1 MAPLNKA
8 AHLMMGPPPDSH
20 SQLHYNRDS
29 QDSSS
34 GPRLVASPHVNLV
47 TPRGR
52 FPFPHSARR
61 PIFFIAEYGPQ
72 RCMATPQQ
80 CPVPAGP
87 HDGMDAPPPPRE
99 VPPPPQIPAH
109 PAPLPDPI
117 PTNKGVDTKEVEE
130 DTPLPPSSTSN
141 GGAQVESEKLTVSSH
156 ALHQLEPPLE
166 KEELPPQTAP
176 PTLTETTV
184 PAAVYGLQKKNR
196 KRMRKKKGLNQKEA
210 VEDVLIRKPNK
221 EQVVVQPEPEPA
233 PAPEPE
239 PQPPA
244 ASPPAQEEAELTWEE
259 KEDLLEAENIQP
271 ESPQPTTPDKEN
283 QSKEVIN
290 MDAAVEDGGDLTIE
304 INDAAK
310 VKERL
315 QKRHQARLEDAERR
329 KKAKDSS
336 SVVQENQHFS
346 SVFYGER
353 SYIEQLLS
361 ECYRT
366 DRAEATRRLEEATNK
381 VQWLWEFL
389 NDNFSLLTQYNVR
402 EAQAALQKLQSSL
415 SKTIEE
421 CLPRKK
427 FKFSHRTRTK
437 ASEKAQK
444 AELGLSNTPEA
455 ESGNASAPP
464 AREQCGI
471 SNLSNEFVTKTS
483 EEISKQV
490 VLLTHCNTPE
500 AESGNASAPPTR
512 EQCGIS
518 NLSNEFVTKTS
529 EEISKHV
536 VLLTHLTH
544 CKVRLFGSPSTV
556 HLKHIEDCEILCG
569 PVASSVL
576 IDHCTNSTLA
586 FPCQQLRIHN
596 TTNTQVYVHVTSRA
610 IVENCSRVGFAPFTW
625 SYPRLEEDFCL
636 SGLDKDRNNWNLVDD
651 CNWLETGTP
660 SPNWTV
666 ITEGERK
673 NNWDP

>member
-141 GGAQVESEKLTVSSH
+141 GGAQVESEKLTVCSH
-156 ALHQLEPPLE
+156 APHQLEPPLE
-166 KEELPPQTAP
+166 KEEL
-176 PTLTETTV
+176 
-184 PAAVYGLQKKNR
+184 
-196 KRMRKKKGLNQKEA
+196 
-210 VEDVLIRKPNK
+210 
-221 EQVVVQPEPEPA
+221 
-233 PAPEPE
+233 
-239 PQPPA
+239 
-244 ASPPAQEEAELTWEE
+244 
-259 KEDLLEAENIQP
+259 
-271 ESPQPTTPDKEN
+271 
-283 QSKEVIN
+283 
-290 MDAAVEDGGDLTIE
+290 
-304 INDAAK
+304 
-310 VKERL
+310 
-315 QKRHQARLEDAERR
+315 
-329 KKAKDSS
+329 
-336 SVVQENQHFS
+336 
-346 SVFYGER
+346 
-353 SYIEQLLS
+353 
-361 ECYRT
+361 
-366 DRAEATRRLEEATNK
+366 
-381 VQWLWEFL
+381 
-389 NDNFSLLTQYNVR
+389 
-402 EAQAALQKLQSSL
+402 
-415 SKTIEE
+415 
-421 CLPRKK
+421 
-427 FKFSHRTRTK
+427 
-437 ASEKAQK
+437 
-444 AELGLSNTPEA
+444 
-455 ESGNASAPP
+455 
-464 AREQCGI
+464 
-471 SNLSNEFVTKTS
+471 
-483 EEISKQV
+483 
-490 VLLTHCNTPE
+490 
-500 AESGNASAPPTR
+500 NASAPPTR

-569 PVASSVL
+569 PVASSFL

-610 IVENCSRVGFAPFTW
+610 IVENCSGVGFAPFTW
-625 SYPRLEEDFCL
+625 SYPRLEEDFSL
-636 SGLDKDRNNWNLVDD
+636 SGLDKDRNNWNQVDD
-651 CNWLETGTP
+651 CNWLVTGTP

-666 ITEGERK
+666 IPEGERK
-673 NNWDP
+673 NNWDPPPPQIPAHPAPLPDPIPTNKGVDTKEVEEDTHLPPSSTSNGGAQVESEMVTVRKRGGCNYAWFIHF